1 MMIDL
6 TVEEA
11 KRVIREDTPDGNVAA
26 RLEAL
31 EVAMEIFGPDIR
43 MTEVYKWADG
53 NDTALDG

>member
-1 MMIDL
+1 M

-11 KRVIREDTPDGNVAA
+11 KRIIREDTPDGNIAA